1 MVPLEILEMSK
12 RTGLIV
18 VRENIIGR
26 PEGLES
32 ATSMSDVYEV
42 ELRKNKAS
50 NAVRRK
56 HRQKIVDDQ
65 AAIPSS

>member
-1 MVPLEILEMSK
+1 MLIFLATLLATLSAILRS
-12 RTGLIV
+12 RAAL
-18 VRENIIGR
+18 
-26 PEGLES
+26 GLENLALLWS
-32 ATSMSDVYEV
+32 AKTPFNSFS
-42 ELRKNKAS
+42 APC

>member
-1 MVPLEILEMSK
+1 MSN
-12 RTGLIV
+12 IQIEV
-18 VRENIIGR
+18 QWREAYEGR
-26 PEGLES
+26 LHSG
-32 ATSMSDVYEV
+32 AC
-42 ELRKNKAS
+42 